1 MVGKII
7 KYMRKSNRLTQ
18 YQLSK
23 ATGIAQST
31 ISGYETSFSMPNYRE
46 MEKIV
51 DACNFEIAFID
62 TRNGETITYSNIE
75 EKNV

>member
-18 YQLSK
+18 YQLSQI
-23 ATGIAQST
+23 TGIAQST

-62 TRNGETITYSNIE
+62 KRNNETITYSNIVN
-75 EKNV
+75 KHM